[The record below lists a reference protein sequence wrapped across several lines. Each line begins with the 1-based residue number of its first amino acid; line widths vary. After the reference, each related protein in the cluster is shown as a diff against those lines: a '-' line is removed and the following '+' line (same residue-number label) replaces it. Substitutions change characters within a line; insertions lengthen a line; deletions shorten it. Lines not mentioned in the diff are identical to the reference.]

1 MAKIMRQSTY
11 LCVIVQAQT
20 TINSGR
26 FSLFLIRG
34 KIKDGGQFATMFSDV
49 TGLQQRNHP

>member
-20 TINSGR
+20 TVNSGR